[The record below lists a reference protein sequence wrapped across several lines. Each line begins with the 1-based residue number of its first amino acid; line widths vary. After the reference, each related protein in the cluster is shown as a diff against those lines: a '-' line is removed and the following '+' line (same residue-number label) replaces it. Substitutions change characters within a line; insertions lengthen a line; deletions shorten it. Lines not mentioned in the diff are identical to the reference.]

1 MGDTLR
7 HVGLVVSNLDAAINL
22 YQSFGYEL
30 KTSFKNISGK
40 NVDTLVGIKKACYD
54 AAIIKLPD
62 NNRLELIEYRSH
74 MGVKRQPVLS
84 NDIGCSHFAISVQDI
99 DDIYSKRADFP
110 IEFINP
116 PYFDG
121 AVKLAYAVVM
131 EGLIE
136 IVEVVDE
143 KARFRVDHKSEASLL
158 LLNYLF

>member
-22 YQSFGYEL
+22 YTNLFGYEL
-30 KTSFKNISGK
+30 KASFKGISGK

-74 MGVKRQPVLS
+74 IGVKRRPVLS

-110 IEFINP
+110 IKFINP

-131 EGLIE
+131 EECLIE

-143 KARFRVDHKSEASLL
+143 KARFSGGP
-158 LLNYLF
+158 